1 MKWRPEDKDRPVGM
15 LSGFQ
20 IMELAGNVADFI
32 ADRRRS
38 ALVLLVTSFGKEI
51 TSAEEKR

>member
-20 IMELAGNVADFI
+20 IMEIAGNVADFI

-38 ALVLLVTSFGKEI
+38 LVLLVTSFGKEI

>member
-20 IMELAGNVADFI
+20 IMEIAGNVADFI